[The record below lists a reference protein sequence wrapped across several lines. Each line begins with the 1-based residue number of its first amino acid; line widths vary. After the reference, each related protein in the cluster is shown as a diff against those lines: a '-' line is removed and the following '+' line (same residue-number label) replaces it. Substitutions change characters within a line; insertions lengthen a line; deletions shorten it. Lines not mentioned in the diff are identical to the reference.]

1 MLQCHYIAKITEN
14 ISVTVLSFC
23 ADYIKQDAHLCFG
36 NKASTSAESYFILSI
51 CCFGSMKNVVHEHLI
66 FGRL

>member
-23 ADYIKQDAHLCFG
+23 ADYIKQAAHLCFE
-36 NKASTSAESYFILSI
+36 NNATCYMSAISNIA
-51 CCFGSMKNVVHEHLI
+51 
-66 FGRL
+66 